1 MSKWPSFRDLI
12 IQRNNTLSR
21 YPFAMLSAALGAVVL
36 VVAIQQQ
43 ANLREHIN
51 TNGQSLMALTLGTLL
66 FLIVDLYA
74 ERHNVA
80 SSRKLIL
87 EMLVFGVII
96 AYYLLLPKEL
106 TYKNYLRFILF
117 FVTGLLI
124 ISYIPFVK
132 SLAGE
137 VNAFWQFNLAITIRF
152 ITSLLY
158 SSLLFGGIA
167 LALFATDYLFNLQ
180 IVSPKLYIQL
190 AIFVFGIANALF
202 FFSGIPKNVADL
214 ETKEDYPTILHF
226 FVELVLIPLVFIYLS
241 ILYIYGVVILVQM
254 ELPKGL
260 VTYLVIIF
268 AGIGMITFLIVYPIR
283 QQKNSSN
290 PKKTKRLQR
299 YHRNFSLSLFPLL
312 ALLFWGVGKRIQDY
326 GFTEL
331 RYLILVL
338 AIWLT
343 GIHLYLLIS
352 KAKNIK
358 FITISLSIICLF
370 SSFGPWGVFM
380 TSVRSQTDRFMQIME
395 EHKLVKQ
402 GVITPNPQ
410 ATKLSSNNQK
420 DLQSILSFFIK
431 RNNLN
436 DLQPFFSNNLDSLIK
451 KEDSEEQKI
460 IKLYALL
467 GTNVTGEYVTNL
479 IESST
484 RQFYF
489 QTSYTEPVRD
499 IKGYDFVLKFDF
511 STQKLRKPAQSIY
524 TIDKKEIRLKVDHT
538 QNRLLLLEKK
548 DTLVNFIL
556 NPLLKKLI
564 ERANTQRNGM
574 PNTEMQLIEEGKSYK
589 AKLQFLQLK
598 VAQRQDGQSRIQDFK
613 AELMLHFKKPKPKYT
628 NRF

>member
-43 ANLREHIN
+43 TDLRTHIN
-51 TNGQSLMALTLGTLL
+51 THGQSLMALTLGVLI

-74 ERHNVA
+74 ERNQVA
-80 SSRKLIL
+80 ASRKLVF
-87 EMLVFGVII
+87 EMLAFAVVIT
-96 AYYLLLPKEL
+96 YYLLLPKEL

-117 FVTGLLI
+117 FVTGLLM

-137 VNAFWQFNLAITIRF
+137 VNAFWQFNLAITLRF

-202 FFSGIPKNVADL
+202 FFSGIPKNVDSL

-241 ILYIYGVVILVQM
+241 ILYIYGVVILVRM

-290 PKKTKRLQR
+290 PKKTRRLQR

-358 FITISLSIICLF
+358 FTTISLSIVCLL

-380 TSVRSQTDRFMQIME
+380 TSVRSQTHRFTQIMQ
-395 EHKLVKQ
+395 EHQLLKQ

-410 ATKLSSNNQK
+410 ATKLSPK
-420 DLQSILSFFIK
+420 DQQNLQSILTFFIK
-431 RNNLN
+431 RNNL
-436 DLQPFFSNNLDSLIK
+436 DHLQPLFTNNLDSLIK
-451 KEDSEEQKI
+451 KSDSEEQKI

-467 GTNVTGEYVTNL
+467 GENVTGEYVTNL
-479 IESST
+479 IDAST

-489 QTSYTEPVRD
+489 QTAYTEPVRD
-499 IKGYDFVLKFDF
+499 IKGYDYILKFNYN
-511 STQKLRKPAQSIY
+511 TQKLRKPNEAIHQL
-524 TIDKKEIRLKVDHT
+524 DKKEIRIELDHSL
-538 QNRLLLLEKK
+538 NRLLLLEKK

-564 ERANTQRNGM
+564 EKAKSQKEGM
-574 PNTEMQLIEEGKSYK
+574 PNAEMQLIEEGKSYK

-598 VAQRQDGQSRIQDFK
+598 VAQRQNGQSRIQSFK
-613 AELMLHFKKPKPKYT
+613 AELMLHFKKPKPKFT

>member
-36 VVAIQQQ
+36 VVAIQQRTGLQ
-43 ANLREHIN
+43 AHIN
-51 TNGQSLMALTLGTLL
+51 TNGQSLMALTLGVLI
-66 FLIVDLYA
+66 FLIVDLFA
-74 ERHNVA
+74 ERQQVT

-87 EMLVFGVII
+87 EMLAFAVII

-106 TYKNYLRFILF
+106 TYKNYLRFSLF

-132 SLAGE
+132 SLSGE

-167 LALFATDYLFNLQ
+167 LALFATDYLFNLN
-180 IVSPKLYIQL
+180 IVSSKLYLQL

-226 FVELVLIPLVFIYLS
+226 FVELVLIPLVFVYLS
-241 ILYIYGVVILVQM
+241 ILYIYGVFILVKM

-268 AGIGMITFLIVYPIR
+268 AGIGMITFLIIYPIR

-290 PKKTKRLQR
+290 PKKTRRLQR

-338 AIWLT
+338 AVWLT

-358 FITISLSIICLF
+358 FITISLSLVCLL
-370 SSFGPWGVFM
+370 SAFGPWGVFM
-380 TSVRSQTDRFMQIME
+380 TSTRSQTHRFKQIME
-395 EHKLVKQ
+395 NHRLIKQ
-402 GVITPNPQ
+402 GVITPNRD
-410 ATKLSSNNQK
+410 ATRLSAKEQE

-431 RNNLN
+431 RNGLKY
-436 DLQPFFSNNLDSLIK
+436 LQPLFVNKLDSLIK
-451 KEDSEEQKI
+451 KGDSEEQKI
-460 IKLYALL
+460 IKLYGLM
-467 GTNVTGEYVTNL
+467 GENVTGEYVTNL
-479 IESST
+479 IETST

-489 QTSYTEPVRD
+489 QTAYHEPVRD
-499 IKGYDFVLKFDF
+499 IKGYDYILKFDF
-511 STQKLRKPAQSIY
+511 STQKLRKPAQWVHQL
-524 TIDKKEIRLKVDHT
+524 DKKEISLKVDHA
-538 QNRLLLLEKK
+538 QNHLLLFEKK
-548 DTLVNFIL
+548 DTLASFIL
-556 NPLLKKLI
+556 NPLFKKLI
-564 ERANTQRNGM
+564 TQVNTKKGEI
-574 PNTEMQLIEEGKSYK
+574 PNAEMQLIEEGKNYK
-589 AKLQFLQLK
+589 AKLQFLELK
-598 VAQRQDGQSRIQDFK
+598 VAQRQNGQSRIQYFK